1 MNNTITEIKNTLE
14 GTNRRKTET
23 KEWIS
28 ELEIR
33 MEEIAETEHNEE
45 KTIKSMRTV
54 SETNEMALNVTT
66 FKS

>member
-14 GTNRRKTET
+14 GTNSRKTET

-33 MEEIAETEHNEE
+33 MEEIAEIEHNEE
-45 KTIKSMRTV
+45 KRIKSMRTV